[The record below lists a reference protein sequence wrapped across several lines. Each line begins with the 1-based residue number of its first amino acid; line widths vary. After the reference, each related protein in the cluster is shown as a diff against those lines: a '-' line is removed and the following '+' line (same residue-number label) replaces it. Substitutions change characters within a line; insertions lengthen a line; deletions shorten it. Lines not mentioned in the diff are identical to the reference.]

1 MHNQVVLICFA
12 FRKSSLI
19 YGISFFLIEIARRFR
34 CHLLMSFRIQSKEA
48 MVSFSIFSVTILSIY
63 YYIFTKRSCGLFVNC
78 SMGLP
83 VISLP
88 SIAVGAYG
96 KYEIRVC
103 VFPPQILPIFYKLS
117 YSKLRIFP
125 SKAAV
130 QRLFFTSVVLNG

>member
-1 MHNQVVLICFA
+1 MDFYSIFFQYNALFSSVHNQVVFICFA
-12 FRKSSLI
+12 LRKTSLI
-19 YGISFFLIEIARRFR
+19 CGISFFLIEIARRFR
-34 CHLLMSFRIQSKEA
+34 CHLLMYFRIQSKEA

-88 SIAVGAYG
+88 NIAVGAYG

-103 VFPPQILPIFYKLS
+103 VFSPTNFANFLHVKL
-117 YSKLRIFP
+117 
-125 SKAAV
+125 
-130 QRLFFTSVVLNG
+130 Q